1 VLAQTGVNHTP
12 FIVFGLVTG
21 VIWAVVCYRMAKK
34 KGREPGVAAMLGL
47 LFGIFAVIG
56 YAAVKPRAVP
66 HAVFVDPRDSIY
78 WCETCG
84 QHSYSRAEALAH
96 GGGFEPPVKPWS
108 TRTTTAVPPA
118 GGVSEPPPRP
128 DA

>member
-1 VLAQTGVNHTP
+1 VLAQATVNHTP

-21 VIWAVVCYRMAKK
+21 VIWAVVCYRLAKK

-56 YAAVKPRAVP
+56 YAAVKPKAGP
-66 HAVFVDPRDSIY
+66 HAVFLDPRDANY

-84 QHSYSRAEALAH
+84 QHSASRAEALAH
-96 GGGFEPPVKPWS
+96 GSGYEPPVKPWS
-108 TRTTTAVPPA
+108 NRPGAGVPPA
-118 GGVSEPPPRP
+118 GGVAEIPPRP